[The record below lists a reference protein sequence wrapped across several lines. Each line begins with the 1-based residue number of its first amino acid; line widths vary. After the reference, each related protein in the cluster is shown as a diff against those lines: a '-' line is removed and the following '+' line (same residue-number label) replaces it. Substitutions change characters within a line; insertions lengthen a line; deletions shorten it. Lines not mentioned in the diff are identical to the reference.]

1 MAQSSVHYHC
11 TCSASLVTGPAKQPP
26 LATLESSN
34 AEFHPLTSLYFCEEC
49 DAVRCPRCVALEVS
63 GYYCPNCLFEVPSA
77 SVRGEKNRCARNCFQ
92 CPHCHNTLS
101 VVPSD
106 PPEREPGS
114 RMPIVINPVG
124 EPPFILYCSFCRW
137 DSEEVGIS
145 FEKPTGLALQL
156 QRFEDSAPE
165 TLEFDRLKDH
175 FEPLIRASGSGHTG
189 HTPNA
194 RHNPITAAASH
205 ALAREVPGVSKHQ
218 LSKGAGRSSK
228 SKPRVDPWDN
238 YVARSPASGG
248 DAAVGASGGPADVE
262 WMRNLD
268 YIEDVAPVEA
278 RWDASWSSNMRASS
292 LTPLRIPLHS
302 KMSVR
307 CAVCRHILIKPEQKS
322 QSVRYKIKLMASNY
336 LPSLEASLSSATNL
350 SPRLAQGRTSPF
362 SITITNPLYD
372 SIQVRFQP
380 YNPSTYPNVSRP
392 SFHVTLP
399 QAFLSVAAF
408 AEAWE
413 YDEDDEDNMEQ
424 DQMVLDALEGGA
436 GLADAVKVG
445 TDGRTHSATS
455 RGKSGTIGVL
465 EKRANMI
472 RIGGEVAV
480 SRDGSGDV
488 KFTMLVTYQYRAE
501 EPTEEQA
508 HGHVDRGS
516 ASQVKSFSFL
526 TMVNLGAIS
535 GKEPGRG
542 EHPSAGA

>member
-1 MAQSSVHYHC
+1 MQPSLNYHC
-11 TCSASLVTGPAKQPP
+11 ACSATVATGSTRQPP
-26 LATLESSN
+26 LATLESTGT
-34 AEFHPLTSLYFCEEC
+34 EFHPLTSLYFCEEC

-92 CPHCHNTLS
+92 CPHCRNTLS

-114 RMPIVINPVG
+114 RLPIIINPVG

-175 FEPLIRASGSGHTG
+175 FEPLIRASGSGNTG

-205 ALAREVPGVSKHQ
+205 ALAREVHGVPRIQLPVNKGVGRPSKT
-218 LSKGAGRSSK
+218 K
-228 SKPRVDPWDN
+228 SRIDPWDS
-238 YVARSPASGG
+238 YTARSPAAGG
-248 DAAVGASGGPADVE
+248 DAAAVGASGGPEDVE

-268 YIEDVAPVEA
+268 NIEDVAPVEA
-278 RWDASWSSNMRASS
+278 RWDASWSSSLRASS
-292 LTPLRIPLHS
+292 LAPLRIPLHS

-307 CAVCRHILIKPEQKS
+307 CAICRHILIKPEQKS

-336 LPSLEASLSSATNL
+336 LPSLEASLSSSTGV
-350 SPRLAQGRTSPF
+350 SRLVQGRSCPF

-372 SIQVRFQP
+372 SIQVRLQP
-380 YNPSTYPNVSRP
+380 YNPATYPNVNRP
-392 SFHVTLP
+392 GFHITLP
-399 QAFLSVAAF
+399 QGFLSVAAF

-413 YDEDDEDNMEQ
+413 YDEDDEDMEQ

-436 GLADAVKVG
+436 GLADAVKAG
-445 TDGRTHSATS
+445 TDGRSH
-455 RGKSGTIGVL
+455 RGKSATIGVL

-480 SRDGSGDV
+480 SRDGNGDI

-501 EPTEEQA
+501 EPADEQP
-508 HGHVDRGS
+508 HGHGDRGV

-526 TMVNLGAIS
+526 TMVNLGPIVS
-535 GKEPGRG
+535 KEPARG
-542 EHPSAGA
+542 ELTGS

>member
-1 MAQSSVHYHC
+1 MQPTLNYHC
-11 TCSASLVTGPAKQPP
+11 ACSATLTTGSNRQPP

-92 CPHCHNTLS
+92 CPHCRNTLS

-114 RMPIVINPVG
+114 RLPIIINPVG

-165 TLEFDRLKDH
+165 TLEFDHLKDH
-175 FEPLIRASGSGHTG
+175 FEPLIRASGSGHG

-194 RHNPITAAASH
+194 RLNPITAAASH
-205 ALAREVPGVSKHQ
+205 ALARDVRGVPR
-218 LSKGAGRSSK
+218 LNKGAGRSNKMK
-228 SKPRVDPWDN
+228 SPVDPWDS
-238 YVARSPASGG
+238 YIARSPAAGG
-248 DAAVGASGGPADVE
+248 DANMGASGGPDDVE

-268 YIEDVAPVEA
+268 NIEDVAPVEA
-278 RWDASWSSNMRASS
+278 RWDASWSGSLRASS
-292 LTPLRIPLHS
+292 LAPLRIPLHS

-336 LPSLEASLSSATNL
+336 LPSLEASLSTTTTAS
-350 SPRLAQGRTSPF
+350 RLIQGKTYPF
-362 SITITNPLYD
+362 SIAITNPLYD
-372 SIQVRFQP
+372 TIQGFQ
-380 YNPSTYPNVSRP
+380 
-392 SFHVTLP
+392 
-399 QAFLSVAAF
+399 SVAAF

-413 YDEDDEDNMEQ
+413 YDEDDEDVEQ

-436 GLADAVKVG
+436 DLADAVKAG
-445 TDGRTHSATS
+445 ADGRPY

-465 EKRANMI
+465 EKKANML
-472 RIGGEVAV
+472 RIGGEVAI
-480 SRDGSGDV
+480 SRDGSGDI

-501 EPTEEQA
+501 EPADEQP
-508 HGHVDRGS
+508 HGHTDRS
-516 ASQVKSFSFL
+516 AGSQVKSFSFL
-526 TMVNLGAIS
+526 TMVNLGPIVS
-535 GKEPGRG
+535 REPARG
-542 EHPSAGA
+542 EHTGS

>member
-1 MAQSSVHYHC
+1 MQPSLTYHC
-11 TCSASLVTGPAKQPP
+11 ACSATLTTGPSRQPI
-26 LATLESSN
+26 ATLESSN

-92 CPHCHNTLS
+92 CPHCRNTLS

-114 RMPIVINPVG
+114 RLPIIINPVG

-205 ALAREVPGVSKHQ
+205 ALAREVHGVPRHQ
-218 LSKGAGRSSK
+218 LNKGAGRSNKSK
-228 SKPRVDPWDN
+228 SRVDPWDS
-238 YVARSPASGG
+238 YIARNPASGG
-248 DAAVGASGGPADVE
+248 DAVMGASGGPDDVE

-268 YIEDVAPVEA
+268 SIEDVAPVEA
-278 RWDASWSSNMRASS
+278 RWDASWSGSLRASS
-292 LTPLRIPLHS
+292 LAPLRIPLHS
-302 KMSVR
+302 KMS
-307 CAVCRHILIKPEQKS
+307 
-322 QSVRYKIKLMASNY
+322 SVRYKIKLMASNY
-336 LPSLEASLSSATNL
+336 LPSLEASLLTTAGTS
-350 SPRLAQGRTSPF
+350 RLVQGRSCPF

-372 SIQVRFQP
+372 SIQVRLQP
-380 YNPSTYPNVSRP
+380 YNPATYPSVNRP
-392 SFHVTLP
+392 SFHITLP
-399 QAFLSVAAF
+399 QNFLSVAAF

-413 YDEDDEDNMEQ
+413 YDEDDEDMEQ

-436 GLADAVKVG
+436 GLADAVKAG
-445 TDGRTHSATS
+445 ADGRSH

-480 SRDGSGDV
+480 SRDGSGDI

-501 EPTEEQA
+501 EPADEQS
-508 HGHVDRGS
+508 HGHADKS
-516 ASQVKSFSFL
+516 AASQVKSFSFL
-526 TMVNLGAIS
+526 TMVNLGPIVSKDPA
-535 GKEPGRG
+535 RG
-542 EHPSAGA
+542 EHAGS

>member
-1 MAQSSVHYHC
+1 MQPSLSYHC
-11 TCSASLVTGPAKQPP
+11 ACSATLTTGPTRQPP
-26 LATLESSN
+26 LATLESSD

-77 SVRGEKNRCARNCFQ
+77 SDTHRFRGEKNRCARNCFQ
-92 CPHCHNTLS
+92 CPHCRNTLS

-114 RMPIVINPVG
+114 RLPIIINPVG

-165 TLEFDRLKDH
+165 TLEFDHLKDH
-175 FEPLIRASGSGHTG
+175 FEPLIRASGSGHAG

-205 ALAREVPGVSKHQ
+205 ALAREVHGVPRHQ
-218 LSKGAGRSSK
+218 LNKGTGRPNKTK
-228 SKPRVDPWDN
+228 SRVDPWDS
-238 YVARSPASGG
+238 YIARNPASGS
-248 DAAVGASGGPADVE
+248 DANMGASGGPEDVE

-268 YIEDVAPVEA
+268 NIEDVAPVEA
-278 RWDASWSSNMRASS
+278 RWDASWSGSLRASS
-292 LTPLRIPLHS
+292 LAPLRIPLHS

-322 QSVRYKIKLMASNY
+322 QSVRYKIKLMATNY
-336 LPSLEASLSSATNL
+336 LPSLEASLSTSTTAGA
-350 SPRLAQGRTSPF
+350 SRLIQGKSCPF

-372 SIQVRFQP
+372 TIQVRLQP
-380 YNPSTYPNVSRP
+380 YNPATYPNVNRP
-392 SFHVTLP
+392 SFHVALP
-399 QAFLSVAAF
+399 QGFLSVSAF

-413 YDEDDEDNMEQ
+413 YDEDDEDVEQ

-436 GLADAVKVG
+436 GLADAVKAG
-445 TDGRTHSATS
+445 TDGRSH

-465 EKRANMI
+465 EKRANML
-472 RIGGEVAV
+472 RIGGEVAI
-480 SRDGSGDV
+480 SRDGNGDI

-501 EPTEEQA
+501 EPADEQL
-508 HGHVDRGS
+508 HGHADRS
-516 ASQVKSFSFL
+516 AASQVKSFSFL
-526 TMVNLGAIS
+526 TTVNLGPIAFR
-535 GKEPGRG
+535 EPARG
-542 EHPSAGA
+542 EYTGS

>member
-1 MAQSSVHYHC
+1 MQPSLNYHC
-11 TCSASLVTGPAKQPP
+11 ACSATLATGPARQPP

-77 SVRGEKNRCARNCFQ
+77 SVRGEKNRQASMCVDAHYYQHLSFRCARNCFQ
-92 CPHCHNTLS
+92 CPHCRNTLS

-114 RMPIVINPVG
+114 RLPIIINPVG

-165 TLEFDRLKDH
+165 TLEFDHLKDH

-205 ALAREVPGVSKHQ
+205 ALAREVHGVPRHQ
-218 LSKGAGRSSK
+218 SNKGTGRQNK
-228 SKPRVDPWDN
+228 TNTRADPWDS
-238 YVARSPASGG
+238 YIARNPASGG
-248 DAAVGASGGPADVE
+248 DSNVGASGGPEDVE

-268 YIEDVAPVEA
+268 NLEDVAPVEG
-278 RWDASWSSNMRASS
+278 RWDASWSGSLRSSS
-292 LTPLRIPLHS
+292 LAPLRIPLHS
-302 KMSVR
+302 KMS
-307 CAVCRHILIKPEQKS
+307 
-322 QSVRYKIKLMASNY
+322 SVRYKIKLMASNY
-336 LPSLEASLSSATNL
+336 LPSLEAYLSTTTTSA
-350 SPRLAQGRTSPF
+350 SRLVQGRSCPF

-372 SIQVRFQP
+372 SIQVRLQP
-380 YNPSTYPNVSRP
+380 YNPATYATVNRP

-399 QAFLSVAAF
+399 QNFLSVSAF

-413 YDEDDEDNMEQ
+413 YDEDDEDVEQ

-436 GLADAVKVG
+436 GLADAVKAG
-445 TDGRTHSATS
+445 ADGRPH

-465 EKRANMI
+465 EKRANML
-472 RIGGEVAV
+472 RIGGEVTI
-480 SRDGSGDV
+480 SRDGNGDI

-501 EPTEEQA
+501 EHADEQP
-508 HGHVDRGS
+508 HERVDRS
-516 ASQVKSFSFL
+516 TAPQVKSFSFL
-526 TMVNLGAIS
+526 TMVNLGPIVS
-535 GKEPGRG
+535 KEPVRTDLA
-542 EHPSAGA
+542 SS